1 MTDRLDRAR
10 TAGVLA
16 VLRAPSPEAAIEASE
31 AMIRGGITGIEVT
44 FSTPDAPAVIREL
57 IARHG
62 TNIYV
67 GAGTVTTSQHVAAAA
82 EAGAEFLVSPGTL
95 APLTTEMLSTG
106 AVVMTGAMTP
116 TEVMSALELG
126 VDVVKVFPASLG
138 GPSYLRA
145 LRGPF
150 PDAPLMPTGGV
161 SPDNLADWFAAGA
174 VAVGAGGDLANSAS
188 IAASNWTDLE
198 TRAANFA
205 AALSSYTALSATAD
219 SSARETVPR

>member
-1 MTDRLDRAR
+1 
-10 TAGVLA
+10 
-16 VLRAPSPEAAIEASE
+16 
-31 AMIRGGITGIEVT
+31 
-44 FSTPDAPAVIREL
+44 
-57 IARHG
+57 
-62 TNIYV
+62 
-67 GAGTVTTSQHVAAAA
+67 
-82 EAGAEFLVSPGTL
+82 
-95 APLTTEMLSTG
+95 MLSTG

-188 IAASNWTDLE
+188 IAASNWADLE
-198 TRAANFA
+198 MRASKFA
-205 AALSSYTALSATAD
+205 AALSAIAGSTAPRTA
-219 SSARETVPR
+219 PR